1 MTLSLRT
8 DRSARCA
15 LATAVLLALEMA
27 ACGGSSFS
35 APAPA
40 VSVILA
46 PSASRTLD
54 AGQALALTASVANDG
69 AGKGVSWSMTGGG
82 ALSQET
88 TTAATYTAPANVT
101 AATAAMITATS
112 VASATAAASLAVTVN
127 PDPTVATASLPP
139 ATVNTAYSAT
149 LRATGGTGALTWSV
163 SAGALPGW
171 ARLDATTGVVS
182 GTPTTP
188 GTAGLSVIATDSL
201 GAASAPQALN
211 LAASTPPL
219 AVATTSLPKA
229 TAGAA
234 YSATLQATGGT
245 APITW
250 SVSAG
255 ALPGWA
261 RLNASSG
268 VVSGTPPAAGS
279 ASFTVQAQDS
289 TSATATQ
296 ALTLAVNAP
305 ARLAV
310 TTAALPA
317 ATIGTAYSTTLQAM
331 GGVGPYTWSVSS
343 GTLPT
348 WASLSASGIITGTPT
363 ASGSASFG
371 VQVQDAQSTPA
382 TATQALTLAVP
393 TANSNDAE
401 VKGQY
406 AFLLGDANAQAS
418 LEGSMTV
425 DGSGHVTGGE
435 YDLQSN
441 AATEAGV
448 AIVRGSYAV
457 GSDNRGTLTF
467 QDGAGHGF
475 AFTIAVGSLSGGI
488 ASRGGIAENDGQFMF
503 TGRLAR
509 QDGSQF
515 SAAALS
521 GGYAF
526 GLSGDGGQWVQ
537 AGSFSATA
545 GAITAGMTDSNDAGT
560 VVSGAAFTGSLT
572 AIDANGRGTATLTM
586 TASGAATTYAVYVV
600 SGAKLYAAVSSAAA
614 GPAVFGE
621 AVRQTG
627 GPYSAASLSGAVV
640 LTTQGSTSV
649 PSPHAA
655 IGLLTF
661 DGSGGAIGVTDG
673 NGGGSVVSNQSITGM
688 SYAITSAASGRFTLS
703 AAGIIPLVG
712 YLAGPDAAFLVDGGP
727 SPTISRAM
735 PQTAGPFTEATLQ
748 AKYFIATEPIFAA
761 PVAPPTGIAPLTNET
776 GVVTFDGV
784 SALSGTADAVQ
795 PGGASSGLAVAE
807 SYTVASNGRVTSGS
821 GDIVIYIVSPTHLIL
836 LQTEPNNPNPTL
848 QDLWQ

>member
-1 MTLSLRT
+1 MTLSLRSN
-8 DRSARCA
+8 RSARCA
-15 LATAVLLALEMA
+15 LAAAVLLALEMV
-27 ACGGSSFS
+27 ACGGSSFT
-35 APAPA
+35 PPPPA
-40 VSVILA
+40 VSVTLA

-54 AGQALALTASVANDG
+54 AGQTLAVTASVANDG
-69 AGKGVSWSMTGGG
+69 TGKGVSWSMTGGG
-82 ALSQET
+82 TLSQET
-88 TTAATYTAPANVT
+88 TAAATYTAPANLT
-101 AATAAMITATS
+101 AATAATITATS
-112 VASATAAASLAVTVN
+112 VASTTAAASLAVTVN
-127 PDPTVATASLPP
+127 PDPAVATASLPA

-171 ARLDATTGVVS
+171 ASLNAATGVVS

-188 GTAGLSVIATDSL
+188 GTVPFSVIATDSL
-201 GAASAPQALN
+201 GVASAPQALS
-211 LAASTPPL
+211 LAASAAPL
-219 AVATTSLPKA
+219 AVATTSLPNA

-245 APITW
+245 APYTW

-261 RLNASSG
+261 SLNASSG
-268 VVSGTPPAAGS
+268 VVSGTPLAAGS
-279 ASFTVQAQDS
+279 ASFTVQAEDS

-305 ARLAV
+305 APLAV

-317 ATIGTAYSTTLQAM
+317 GRIGAAYSTTLQAT
-331 GGVGPYTWSVSS
+331 GGVGPYIWSVRS
-343 GTLPT
+343 GILPT

-371 VQVQDAQSTPA
+371 VQVQDSQSTPA

-393 TANSNDAE
+393 TTNSNDAE
-401 VKGQY
+401 LKGQY
-406 AFLLGDANAQAS
+406 AFLLEDANAQAS
-418 LEGSMTV
+418 LEGSITV
-425 DGSGHVTGGE
+425 DGSGHVTVGE

-441 AATEAGV
+441 AAREAGV
-448 AIVRGSYAV
+448 AIVSGSYAV

-488 ASRGGIAENDGQFMF
+488 AGRGGIAEDDGQFMF
-503 TGRLAR
+503 TGTLAR
-509 QDGSQF
+509 QDASQF
-515 SAAALS
+515 SAAALN

-537 AGSFSATA
+537 AGSFSAAA

-560 VVSGAAFTGSLT
+560 VVSGAAFTGSIT
-572 AIDANGRGTATLTM
+572 SIDANGRGTAILTM
-586 TASGAATTYAVYVV
+586 TASGTATTYAVYVV

-614 GPAVFGE
+614 GPAVSGE
-621 AVRQTG
+621 AVQQTG
-627 GPYSAASLSGAVV
+627 GPYSPASLNGAVV
-640 LTTQGSTSV
+640 LTTQGSTNV
-649 PSPHAA
+649 PSPQAA
-655 IGLLTF
+655 IALLSF
-661 DGSGGAIGVTDG
+661 DGSGGATGVTDAS
-673 NGGGSVVSNQSITGM
+673 GGGSVASNQSITGV
-688 SYAITSAASGRFTLS
+688 SYAITAAANGRFTLS

-712 YLAGPDAAFLVDGGP
+712 YLAGPNTAFLVDGGP
-727 SPTISRAM
+727 SPTISRAL
-735 PQTAGPFTEATLQ
+735 PQAAGPFTEATLH
-748 AKYFIATEPIFAA
+748 ATYFIATEPIFAA
-761 PVAPPTGIAPLTNET
+761 PVPPPAGIAPLTNET
-776 GVVTFDGV
+776 GVVNFDGV
-784 SALSGTADAVQ
+784 SAFSSTVDAVQ

-807 SYTVASNGRVTSGS
+807 SYTVAGNGRVASGS
-821 GDIVIYIVSPTHLIL
+821 GDIVIYIVSPAHLIV